1 MSISMAKKFFGS
13 PLKIQHLLVKAIQSK
28 RAQRHLTQ
36 DELDAQCHFAPL
48 GLPKCKDFEAS
59 PKLMS
64 RTVFSL
70 ASCVLGIRADDVLR
84 VRLSARDLRWV
95 VKHMTKSKARLSAY
109 SGGGIDE
116 PAVSMEDAA
125 PVYVIIKALEAMDPR
140 HPAK

>member
-1 MSISMAKKFFGS
+1 MSQAVAKRFFGS
-13 PLKIQHLLVKAIQSK
+13 PLKIQRLLVKEIQHK

-64 RTVFSL
+64 RPVFSL
-70 ASCVLGIRADDVLR
+70 ASFVLGIRADDVLQ
-84 VRLSARDLRWV
+84 VRLSAPDLKWV
-95 VKHMTKSKARLSAY
+95 VKHMTKSKVRLCAH